1 MVIGREVDM
10 DIQSIRL
17 ERGLAMP
24 TPRVVYAYP
33 YEEMEVGDSFV
44 VPVEARQKVLNANY
58 RASRRLGW
66 RFSTRTE
73 KEQVRVW
80 RIY

>member
-1 MVIGREVDM
+1 MVIT
-10 DIQSIRL
+10 SIAV
-17 ERGLAMP
+17 EKDVAAP
-24 TPRVVYAYP
+24 KPRVVYDYP

-73 KEQVRVW
+73 GEQVRVW
-80 RIY
+80 RTV

>member
-1 MVIGREVDM
+1 MVIT
-10 DIQSIRL
+10 SIAV
-17 ERGLAMP
+17 EKHVAAP
-24 TPRVVYAYP
+24 KPRVVYDYP

-73 KEQVRVW
+73 GEQVRVW